1 MRVQRQRHLY
11 SIFDSKASPAGLSN
25 VLWKPGRSDD
35 YDIRETQVCRAWDV
49 ELGIELPLLPLK
61 NTISASEDQDSKQ
74 ANSRRMLVN
83 TEAYVLSYRFG
94 GAFAA
99 PDTTDVHGAFTNTE
113 HFASADMRRARRR
126 RVLDAAPPRSLG
138 NSGRD
143 CAQRPQAA
151 RGHVAAGAAGELRRG
166 RSHEERKNEGRQGR
180 EIEKKE
186 RWEREGGARKEKETK
201 KRRK

>member
-74 ANSRRMLVN
+74 ANSRRMQHSRL
-83 TEAYVLSYRFG
+83 G
-94 GAFAA
+94 Q
-99 PDTTDVHGAFTNTE
+99 D
-113 HFASADMRRARRR
+113 
-126 RVLDAAPPRSLG
+126 PRWQWLPWLLQ
-138 NSGRD
+138 
-143 CAQRPQAA
+143 CP
-151 RGHVAAGAAGELRRG
+151 
-166 RSHEERKNEGRQGR
+166 
-180 EIEKKE
+180 
-186 RWEREGGARKEKETK
+186 
-201 KRRK
+201 